1 MKLGRIVLGVGGVVM
16 TGVGVTFT
24 LAPRLLEGGAGL
36 SLGGPVGATEIRAV
50 YGGIELAIGVFL
62 LLCAAVPS
70 WRAPGLVLA
79 ALVGGL
85 AGGARV
91 LGLVADGVDWKN
103 VLWASLELAGGAVAF
118 YALLRLRRDER
129 AGAPASAPGP
139 SEDAPA

>member
-24 LAPRLLEGGAGL
+24 IAPELLERGAGL
-36 SLGGPVGATEIRAV
+36 SFGGPAGTTEIRAV

-103 VLWASLELAGGAVAF
+103 VLWASLELAGGAVAL

-129 AGAPASAPGP
+129 SGSAAPEPGAEGPA
-139 SEDAPA
+139 